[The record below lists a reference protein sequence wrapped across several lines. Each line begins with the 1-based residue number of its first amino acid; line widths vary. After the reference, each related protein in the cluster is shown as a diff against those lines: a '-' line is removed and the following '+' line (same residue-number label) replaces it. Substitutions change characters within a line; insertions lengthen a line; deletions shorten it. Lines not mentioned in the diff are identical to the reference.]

1 MEAQSPQKLP
11 QPEVPAL
18 PKKPEPVEAKQD
30 KEAVIV
36 KVSKFEE
43 HRSPRALM
51 SPVVVMP
58 KPKVIQVAKQ
68 EPITQVIIQP
78 KLEKFDYKFIGK
90 KVVINKL
97 EPKSVLA

>member
-11 QPEVPAL
+11 QPEVPAQ
-18 PKKPEPVEAKQD
+18 PKKPEPVEAKED

-43 HRSPRALM
+43 HRSPRALIA
-51 SPVVVMP
+51 PVVVVP

-78 KLEKFDYKFIGK
+78 KLEKFDYKFIGR